1 MELEEGIEITLNAI
15 PDKDYVFKTYDIDDI
30 ATTDN
35 PLKYT
40 LVDDIT
46 IGLNFEKI

>member
-1 MELEEGIEITLNAI
+1 MELEEGTEIILNAI
-15 PDKDYVFKTYDIDDI
+15 PDKNYVFKTYDIDGI